1 MTRLLIAI
9 ALFICATLIVADSGA
24 IAQFFC
30 KSNLFIKTDVCFY
43 SAIAIVSSVTDT
55 TQA

>member
-1 MTRLLIAI
+1 VSTVIA
-9 ALFICATLIVADSGA
+9 APFICATLIAADSGA

-30 KSNLFIKTDVCFY
+30 KSNRFIKTDVCFY
-43 SAIAIVSSVTDT
+43 FAIAIVGSVTDM